1 MKRQNDWYTG
11 IDHYSNYMERDIQVE
26 YMKISRPTKQS
37 LHERVEMYYV
47 LSGEGEIMVNG
58 CPCEAKEGSLFCL
71 YSHNFY
77 YISKIKKCLEMVC
90 VRFHI
95 GLFMYMSWEK
105 HPGNANAKLVYDTK
119 PVVRL
124 KGSEKERIENLIHD
138 LMEEQNSDRFERKN
152 MIEYKTLEL
161 HAYFCRY
168 AFEQIGTENPAGGEG
183 DMCMAE
189 GRGAGDMCMA
199 EGKGAGGMCMTEG
212 RRGGGISAADGSEN
226 IWDVILK
233 IVLAASSTPTLT
245 EAASECGC
253 SPVTLNRR
261 IKAVCGHTFHQ
272 LVQFGKVI
280 NACALLHFPELSME
294 YISDLLEF
302 PSVQGFY
309 RVFAQYCKMT
319 PRQYQK
325 TQVGDDGFAAG
336 SESVALQFLQY
347 IYMYFYDDITEADL
361 ARKFCLKPYTVQT
374 VIRKSFGRSFEEL
387 LGQIRISYACGFLSS
402 TDKSVLEISTLCGF
416 SSSSTFLRY
425 FKYHMNQTPGQYRK
439 SMSVL
444 ERV

>member
-26 YMKISRPTKQS
+26 YMKISKPTKQS

-47 LSGEGEIMVNG
+47 LSGEGEFMVNG

-77 YISKIKKCLEMVC
+77 YISHVRKCLEMVC

-124 KGSEKERIENLIHD
+124 TGREKTRTENLIQD
-138 LMEEQNSDRFERKN
+138 LLEEKNSDRFERKN

-168 AFEQIGTENPAGGEG
+168 AFERIGEEEQG
-183 DMCMAE
+183 AE
-189 GRGAGDMCMA
+189 KERKA
-199 EGKGAGGMCMTEG
+199 
-212 RRGGGISAADGSEN
+212 
-226 IWDVILK
+226 WDIILK
-233 IVLAASSTPTLT
+233 IVLAASSTPSLE
-245 EAASECGC
+245 EAALECGY

-261 IKAVCGHTFHQ
+261 IKEACGYTFHQ

-280 NACALLHFPELSME
+280 NACALLHFSELSIE

-302 PSVQGFY
+302 ASVQGFY
-309 RVFAQYCKMT
+309 RVFAQYCGMT

-347 IYMYFYDDITEADL
+347 INLYFYDDITEADL
-361 ARKFCLKPYTVQT
+361 AHKFCLKPYTVQT
-374 VIRKSFGRSFEEL
+374 VIKKSFGKSFEEL
-387 LGQIRISYACGFLSS
+387 LGQIRVSYACGFLQS
-402 TDKSVLEISTLCGF
+402 TDKSILEVSTMCGF
-416 SSSSTFLRY
+416 SSLSTFLRY
-425 FKYHMNQTPGQYRK
+425 FKCHMNQTPGQYRK
-439 SMSVL
+439 SMGSP
-444 ERV
+444 EAG